1 MPRREDDT
9 FTTDTRVPAPWLEQA
24 DPPPAPV
31 LHLVVACF
39 LGEPDRVGHAV
50 RIDRPSWL
58 GRPDAEPSD
67 DAPLRFLEVR
77 PGRTLE
83 PPPFA
88 TKAISRR
95 QLQLNPLPA
104 DRSRVHVRNAGRRA
118 LFHNGVETEE
128 CVVQAGDTLML
139 EHTAVFVV
147 ELRSPVF
154 ARSAFEGEFAFGRG
168 DRFGMVG
175 ESAAAWQL
183 RAELAAAAAS
193 DGHVLLLGETGA
205 GKEVAAR
212 VVHGLSARGRAGG
225 PMVARNAATMPDTLL
240 DAELFG
246 NAKNYPNTGTPERE
260 GLIGA
265 AHGGHLMLDEI
276 GELPEGHQAHL
287 LRVLDARGE
296 YQRLGESRARV
307 SDFRLIAATNRDPKA
322 LKHDFLARFP
332 QRVTVPGLNERRSD
346 VPLLIR
352 ELVGRLYR
360 QTPERLS
367 SFVPRGAVTQVR
379 LEPRLVDALVRHEY
393 RLHTRELARLLEVAV
408 ATSRSEYLSLTDEV
422 EEELARSK
430 EGNAGRSTS
439 AAGSMAP
446 SSGLSAEEV
455 SRVLDEVGGNVTH
468 AAQRFGV
475 SRHALHRLMKSHGIA
490 RKLE

>member
-1 MPRREDDT
+1 MRREDDT
-9 FTTDTRVPAPWLEQA
+9 FTTDTRVPAPWLDQA

-39 LGEPDRVGHAV
+39 LGEPDRVGHAA
-50 RIDRPSWL
+50 RIDRACWL
-58 GRPDAEPSD
+58 GRPDSEPVD
-67 DAPLRFLEVR
+67 EAPLRFFEVR

-88 TKAISRR
+88 SKAISRR

-104 DRSRVHVRNAGRRA
+104 DGSRVHVRNAGRRA
-118 LFHNGVETEE
+118 LFHNGVETGE

-147 ELRSPVF
+147 ELRPPAFGRSLF
-154 ARSAFEGEFAFGRG
+154 AEGVGEFAFGAG

-175 ESAAAWQL
+175 ESAMAWQL

-193 DGHVLLLGETGA
+193 DGHLLLLGETGA

-246 NAKNYPNTGTPERE
+246 NAKNYPNTGAPERE

-307 SDFRLIAATNRDPKA
+307 SDFRLIAATNRDPKS

-346 VPLLIR
+346 IPLLIR
-352 ELVGRLYR
+352 ELVGRLHR
-360 QTPERLS
+360 QTPNRLTR
-367 SFVPRGAVTQVR
+367 FVPRGAVEQVR

-393 RLHTRELARLLEVAV
+393 RLHTRELSRLLEVAV

-422 EEELARSK
+422 EEELARSR
-430 EGNAGRSTS
+430 EGKSTS
-439 AAGSMAP
+439 AVGSMV
-446 SSGLSAEEV
+446 SSPGLTAEEV
-455 SRVLDEVGGNVTH
+455 ARVLVEVGGNVTH